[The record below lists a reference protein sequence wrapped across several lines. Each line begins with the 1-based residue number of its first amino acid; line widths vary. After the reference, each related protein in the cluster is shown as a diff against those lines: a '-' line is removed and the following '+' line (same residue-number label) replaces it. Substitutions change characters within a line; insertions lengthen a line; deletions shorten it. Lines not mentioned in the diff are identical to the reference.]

1 MFFTMPCPSCGKS
14 LKGRDELLGRT
25 ATCPYCR
32 ASVTVQRPDEK
43 PASPSPD
50 DFAFGKPQAAGATP
64 QADTPPAAA
73 SRPVARPAAAA
84 TVFAAAADT
93 NVGVLR
99 HVLVGIVGTA
109 AFYGLLWP
117 FAWSGGTL
125 TYLGRLFIGTSTMA
139 QGGWVPIAEVFLFF
153 WAIGMLVEKW
163 FKIRRQQRGLLYDV
177 LPTDLG
183 DTISLD
189 NLDRFVSHI
198 RGLPR
203 DAAGTFLVTRCL
215 RGLEHFRVRKSAPDT
230 ATMLSSQSD
239 IDASNVDS
247 SYTMFH
253 VFIWAIPILGF
264 LGTVIG
270 VSAAVGSFTG
280 TLEGSSDIGAMKAAL
295 KGITGGLATAFDTT
309 LVALS
314 MAMILTFPVS
324 GLQKYEGDILGQVDE
339 YTNENFLR
347 RLDDGRGGG
356 AERGLG
362 GSRSEVQRT
371 LDAALAPH
379 REELRGWTE
388 SLRTIGS
395 ELASQVKDGWNDVN
409 ARLLEEHER
418 QAARVGEIDA
428 LVTSARAELAS
439 VASDAAAARDQ
450 AATSMA
456 ESARSVQAYTAA
468 LERGLQGLATAL
480 ERLGEE
486 RVVVEV
492 RRRPWWNP
500 FGGGRRS

>member
-14 LKGRDELLGRT
+14 LKGRDDLVGRT

-32 ASVTVQRPDEK
+32 AGVTVQRPAEK
-43 PASPSPD
+43 PAEAPAD
-50 DFAFGKPQAAGATP
+50 AFAFDKHAGATGKP
-64 QADTPPAAA
+64 SPSKAIAQAPAARAGA
-73 SRPVARPAAAA
+73 SAAA
-84 TVFAAAADT
+84 FGSAADT

-99 HVLVGIVGTA
+99 HVVVGIVGTA

-117 FAWSGGTL
+117 IAWSGDTL

-163 FKIRRQQRGLLYDV
+163 FKIRRQQRGLLFDV
-177 LPTDLG
+177 LPMDLG
-183 DTISLD
+183 DTITLD

-198 RGLPR
+198 RSLPR

-280 TLEGSSDIGAMKAAL
+280 TLESSSDIGAMKAAL

-362 GSRSEVQRT
+362 GSRSEVQRA
-371 LDAALAPH
+371 LDTALAPH

-388 SLRTIGS
+388 SLRAIGG
-395 ELASQVKDGWNDVN
+395 ELASQVKEGWSDVN

-428 LVTSARAELAS
+428 LVTSARAELAA
-439 VASDAAAARDQ
+439 VAGDAATARDQ
-450 AATSMA
+450 SAASMA
-456 ESARSVQAYTAA
+456 EAARSVQAYTAA

-480 ERLGEE
+480 EKLGEE

-500 FGGGRRS
+500 FGGGGRA